1 MIQLT
6 NQTKINKLGE
16 EIDDSLFLIH
26 FDSRNL
32 AIVRGQRGANGR
44 YNNSQIQGYYGSI
57 KSALT
62 RSIDLAIKSGT
73 QATELYEMLQ
83 RIDDLAR
90 HIEEL
95 PDYPTMM
102 SLLRGNK
109 DED

>member
-6 NQTKINKLGE
+6 NETRASNNGE
-16 EIDDSLFLIH
+16 IMDDSFYLIH

-32 AIVRGQRGANGR
+32 AIVRGKRGKSGR
-44 YNNSQIQGYYGSI
+44 YSNSQTQGYYGSI
-57 KSALT
+57 KTALL
-62 RSIDLAIKSGT
+62 RSIDIAVKGGT
-73 QATELYEMLQ
+73 QCNQLSEMIQ
-83 RIDDLAR
+83 RIDDLAK

-102 SLLRGNK
+102 SLLRGDK